1 MTLYKQPYK
10 QSINNTL
17 FHKILWDFKTS
28 RLGAKEKKQWQKLCR
43 WTLQHF
49 YC

>member
-17 FHKILWDFKTS
+17 FHKILWD
-28 RLGAKEKKQWQKLCR
+28 
-43 WTLQHF
+43 
-49 YC
+49 